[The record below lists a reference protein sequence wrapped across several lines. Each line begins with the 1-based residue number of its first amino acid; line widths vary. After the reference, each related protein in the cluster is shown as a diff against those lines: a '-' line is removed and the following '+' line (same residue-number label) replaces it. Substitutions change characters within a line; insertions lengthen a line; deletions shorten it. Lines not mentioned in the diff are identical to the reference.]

1 MAKLKKAV
9 ANRRLERP
17 YTRYSKYKNKA
28 FVRTIPNLKVVR
40 FDMGNLTKEFGYQI
54 DLLSKAGIQI
64 RQESIEAARQ
74 VAVRHL
80 ERQVGKQNFHFKIRI
95 FPFHVLRE
103 NPLAQGAGADR
114 FSTGMAH
121 PFGKSIG
128 RAARVE
134 RMQPLMTVYTD
145 KAYLKPVSTALQKA
159 KYKIAC
165 RCQITVDE
173 LKSPIN

>member
-9 ANRRLERP
+9 AHRRLERP

-40 FDMGNLTKEFGYQI
+40 FDMGNLTKEFTYQV

-74 VAVRHL
+74 VAIRHL
-80 ERQVGKQNFHFKIRI
+80 ERNVGKQNFHLKMRI
-95 FPFHVLRE
+95 YPFHILRE

-121 PFGKSIG
+121 PFGKVVG
-128 RAARVE
+128 RAAQVRV
-134 RMQPLMTVYTD
+134 MQPLMTVYTD
-145 KAYLKPVSTALQKA
+145 KAYIKPVSIALQKA

-165 RCQITVDE
+165 RCQLTVDE
-173 LKSPIN
+173 IKKPAN